1 MLLRLVQAVS
11 CVPSRLL
18 QQPILMIKYEI
29 YSLSMLNHGR
39 WPRRMGVSS
48 KPDLG
53 CLLPPDV
60 LSKGQ
65 YPRYCW
71 RGACG
76 TLLPLCHAA
85 ASSMHR
91 HFLRT
96 IAAGSRR
103 VRCEETVMI
112 CWLETEVQDEF
123 ERPLKAHVGVAAKL
137 PESRRWGATDAWDCS

>member
-1 MLLRLVQAVS
+1 MCTHPTSLVTN
-11 CVPSRLL
+11 
-18 QQPILMIKYEI
+18 LMIKYEI
-29 YSLSMLNHGR
+29 DSLSILNHKC
-39 WPRRMGVSS
+39 WPRRMGVFS

-53 CLLPPDV
+53 CLLPADV

-91 HFLRT
+91 NFLRI
-96 IAAGSRR
+96 IAADSRKA
-103 VRCEETVMI
+103 RCEEMGMI
-112 CWLETEVQDEF
+112 SWMEREVQDEF
-123 ERPLKAHVGVAAKL
+123 ERPWKL
-137 PESRRWGATDAWDCS
+137 TFVLRLNCPSLDDGAQQTRGTVPE